1 VFGPRVRHN
10 RVAVRGSDL
19 GREIEGLEAEIAK
32 LRALEHEEDSA
43 VAALREEIEARLG
56 RLSLTR
62 RALADHQEA
71 VEKKRSELDEKL
83 ADQARRLFE
92 QVLQDRT
99 AAGKAVAEAAEILLE
114 RLHDLDT
121 LDEEARSAWEAAQF
135 RVSATG
141 KLLDPGAGDELEADP
156 EVMRESWDR
165 LSHEVRKR
173 IDENFEHELV
183 EAAAQ
188 SPMGHAIP
196 NLPEHLRELA
206 RQRRLDLARRSDP
219 SRAKNK

>member
-1 VFGPRVRHN
+1 M
-10 RVAVRGSDL
+10 AVRGNDL
-19 GREIEGLEAEIAK
+19 GREIEALDAEIAK

-43 VAALREEIEARLG
+43 VSALREEIEARLG
-56 RLSLTR
+56 RLSLTQ

-71 VEKKRSELDEKL
+71 VEKKRSELNEKL
-83 ADQARRLFE
+83 AEQTRQLFE
-92 QVLQDRT
+92 QVLQDRR
-99 AAGKAVAEAAEILLE
+99 AAGESVVEATEILLR

-121 LDEEARSAWEAAQF
+121 LGEEARSAWETAQL
-135 RVSATG
+135 RASATG
-141 KLLDPGAGDELEADP
+141 KPLDPAVGDELEADP

-206 RQRRLDLARRSDP
+206 RQRRLDLARRSDA
-219 SRAKNK
+219 SRAKTR

>member
-1 VFGPRVRHN
+1 
-10 RVAVRGSDL
+10 VAVRGNDL
-19 GREIEGLEAEIAK
+19 GREIEALEVEIAK

-43 VAALREEIEARLG
+43 VAALREEVEARLG

-71 VEKKRSELDEKL
+71 FDKKRSELDQKL
-83 ADQARRLFE
+83 AEQARQLFE
-92 QVLQDRT
+92 QVLQERS
-99 AAGKAVAEAAEILLE
+99 AAGESVAEAAEILLT

-121 LDEEARSAWEAAQF
+121 LDEEARSAWQAAQL
-135 RVSATG
+135 RASATG
-141 KLLDPGAGDELEADP
+141 NPLDTAAGDELAADP

-206 RQRRLDLARRSDP
+206 RQRRLDLARRSDA
-219 SRAKNK
+219 SRAKTR